1 MKLIKFLCL
10 IFTFSTVVL
19 ISSQMASNNQI
30 KVKNVAEFNKAVSNA
45 KPGNTIVLAD
55 GIWKDTELVFKGK
68 GTKEQ
73 PITLKAEENGKVIL
87 SGLSNLRISGEYLIV
102 KGLVFKNGYT
112 PTTEVISFKTSST
125 ELANNCRLT
134 ETVIDNFS
142 NPERQESDYWIG
154 VYGKNNRI
162 DHNHFEGKRNVG
174 VTMAVRLTSV
184 ESQENFH
191 QIDHNYFGPRPILGS
206 NGGETLRIGT
216 SHYSLTKSNSL
227 VEYNYF
233 DRCNG
238 EVEIISNKSGYNTY
252 RYNTFFESQGTLT
265 IRHGR
270 GNTVDGNLFLGNN
283 VPNTGGIRVINEDQ
297 TVTNNVLIDLAGYRF
312 RSALTIMNGVPNSP
326 INRYNSV
333 DNAKIENNAF
343 INCNNVQFGVGSDA
357 ERSAVPTNSTMTNN
371 LFYNEK
377 TVGLFDV
384 FDDMSGIK
392 FSKNYVSEN
401 TNTDMFKSG
410 FIKTKFKLVKNKM
423 GFTLPEVKGFKPV
436 INENIAT
443 KENTGTSYYSKADK
457 DIPLSSGK
465 TIKVAPG
472 QNTLYDA
479 AKNSAP
485 GDIIEL
491 TSSEV
496 YTTDKII
503 EINHPLTFISKQNE
517 KPTLLFE
524 KQALFQIENG
534 GSLKLENLNFDGKD
548 APDYTGNTVIRTSK
562 YTMNRNY
569 NLIIDNC
576 NFINLD
582 VNNSFDV
589 VQVAKN
595 TMANLFKIENSYFNK
610 ISGDVVA
617 LDKETDDR
625 GIYNAEQVTF
635 TNNIFSNISG
645 TILQL
650 YRGGSDESTTGPFL
664 NMNHCV
670 LDNVGNGSKNKSK
683 VSLLVHGAQG
693 IRIENS
699 IFNNSKN
706 PRLELIVGEPVV
718 NILNNNFFK
727 TEKTV
732 ITGDQKFNEKDN
744 TFTDPGFSDSKT
756 YQLNANSTLKG
767 KANDGLDV
775 GLTQKK

>member
-1 MKLIKFLCL
+1 MKHFKVFALLFTTLLSLCS
-10 IFTFSTVVL
+10 FSKTYGFSDL
-19 ISSQMASNNQI
+19 
-30 KVKNVAEFNKAVSNA
+30 KVKNITEFNQAVKNA
-45 KPGNTIVLAD
+45 KPGDNIILAN
-55 GIWKDTELVFKGK
+55 GNWQNTELVFKGK
-68 GTKEQ
+68 GTKSL

-102 KGLVFKNGYT
+102 SGLVFKNGYT
-112 PTTEVISFKTSST
+112 PTTEVISFKTSSK

-174 VTMAVRLTSV
+174 VTMAVRLNSV

-216 SHYSLTKSNSL
+216 SHYSLTKSNTI

-233 DRCNG
+233 DRCDG
-238 EVEIISNKSGYNTY
+238 EVEIISNKSGSNTY

-283 VPNTGGIRVINEDQ
+283 VENTGGIRVINEDQ
-297 TVTNNVLIDLAGYRF
+297 TIINNILINLAGYRF

-333 DNAKIENNAF
+333 DNAKISNNAF
-343 INCNNVQFGVGSDA
+343 INCNNIQFGVGSDA
-357 ERSAVPTNSTMTNN
+357 ERSAVPTNSMMTNN

-392 FSKNYVSEN
+392 FSNNFVSEN
-401 TNTDMFKSG
+401 TKTDMFKGG
-410 FIKTKFKLVKNKM
+410 FTKTKFKLVKDKM
-423 GFTLPEVKGFKPV
+423 GFTLPEVKGIKPQ

-443 KENTGTSYYSKADK
+443 KDNTGTGFYSKADK
-457 DIPLSSGK
+457 EIQLSSGK
-465 TIKVAPG
+465 IIKVAAG

-479 AKNSAP
+479 AKNSEP
-485 GDIIEL
+485 GDILEL
-491 TSSEV
+491 TSSDI

-503 EINHPLTFISKQNE
+503 EINHPLTFKSDLKI
-517 KPTLLFE
+517 KPTILFE

-534 GSLKLENLNFDGKD
+534 GSLALENLIFDGKD
-548 APDYTGNTVIRTSK
+548 APDYTGNAVIRTSK
-562 YTMNRNY
+562 YSMNHNY
-569 NLIIDNC
+569 ILHINNC

-589 VQVAKN
+589 VVIAKN
-595 TMANLFKIENSYFNK
+595 TMANLFKIENSTFDK
-610 ISGDVVA
+610 ISGNVVS
-617 LDKETDDR
+617 LDKEVDDT
-625 GIYNAEQVTF
+625 GIYNAEKVIL
-635 TNNIFSNISG
+635 NNNVFSNISG
-645 TILQL
+645 TVLQL
-650 YRGGSDESTTGPFL
+650 YRGGTDESTTGPFL
-664 NMNHCV
+664 NINHCIF
-670 LDNVGNGSKNKSK
+670 DNVGNGKKNKSNAAM
-683 VSLLVHGAQG
+683 LIHGAQG
-693 IRIENS
+693 IRIENN
-699 IFNNSKN
+699 IFTNSKKIK
-706 PRLELIVGEPVV
+706 LELIVGEPVV

-727 TEKTV
+727 TESTL
-732 ITGDQKFNEKDN
+732 ITGDQKFTEKDN
-744 TFTDPGFSDSKT
+744 FMIDPAFTNKNYELPS
-756 YQLNANSTLKG
+756 NSTLNAKG
-767 KANDGLDV
+767 TDKMNIGLI
-775 GLTQKK
+775 QKK